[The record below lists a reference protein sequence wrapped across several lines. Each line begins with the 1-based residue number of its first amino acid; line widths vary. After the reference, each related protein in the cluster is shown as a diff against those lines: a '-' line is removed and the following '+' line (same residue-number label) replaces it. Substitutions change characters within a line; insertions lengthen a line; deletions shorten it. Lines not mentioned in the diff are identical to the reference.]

1 VQVEEMMLVAGGK
14 LGPYEIIGA
23 IGAGGMGEVYRA
35 RDTRL
40 ERIVAVKILPDHLS
54 DRAELRERFEREAR
68 TVASLNHPHI
78 CTLHDIGHQDGTDYL
93 VMEYLEGETLADRL
107 KKGPLPLDQVL
118 RYAIEIFDALD
129 KAHRK
134 GITHRDLKP
143 GNIMLTKSGT
153 KLLDFGLAK
162 LRGPQAAVANLSALP
177 TEGSNLTAQGTILGT
192 LQYMAPE
199 QLEGK
204 EVDARTDIFAFGVVV
219 YEMATG
225 KKAFEGKS
233 QASLIAK
240 ILETDPPPISSLQPM
255 TPPALDRV
263 VKKCLAKEPEKRWQ
277 AASDVCDELKWIAE
291 GGTLTSTAAVAA
303 PVGKNW
309 LRTTLWAGV
318 AAVACVGVGVAVW
331 FLKPAAPKVVTR
343 FVMSLPE
350 GQRLQDNFS
359 ALAISP
365 DGTRLVY
372 SAGPGNLTSR
382 LYVRAMDGL
391 EAQPIPGTDGG
402 QNPFFS
408 PDGQRI
414 GFITNAGKLA
424 TVPLSGGAPVNLAE
438 VRFPGFYGAS
448 WGSQG
453 MIAFVPQ
460 GAGPVL
466 QISDTGGEPKP
477 LTRLEK
483 RESAHG
489 YPELLA
495 GGEGVLFT
503 ALLSGA
509 ATNIVAQSL
518 TTAEHHVLT
527 QTGEQPRYAPS
538 GHLLYVQG
546 GTLMAA
552 RFDPQRLAITGAAV
566 PVVQGILSTGG
577 VAEYSFSSTGTLVY
591 VPGSFQGA
599 QSRLVWVDRKGAE
612 QPVAAPAHN
621 YVLPRVSPD
630 GKRVAVNIEE
640 ADSQIWLY
648 DLDRETL
655 TRLTFEGS
663 TNIDPVWTPDGKRI
677 ALKGSDNRLFWQP
690 ADGSTGAEA
699 LTKSEL
705 AGNNVPGSW
714 SPDGQVLSF
723 MEVNPET
730 GYDIY
735 ILPLKDGKPRPF
747 LRTPSLETAPRFS
760 PDGHFIAYASDESG
774 RLEIYVRPYPGPG
787 GKWQISTQGGGEPV
801 WNPKGSELFYRS
813 GNKMMAVDFTTRPT
827 FSAGKPKVLFEGSYV
842 PTPRSFPDYDVSP
855 DGQRFLMLKAGGSED
870 TRSTQINVVLNWFE
884 ELKQKVPTGKK

>member
-1 VQVEEMMLVAGGK
+1 MAILNGK
-14 LGPYEIIGA
+14 RLGPYEILSA

-68 TVASLNHPHI
+68 TIASLNHAHI
-78 CTLHDIGHQDGTDYL
+78 CTLHDIGQQDGTDYL
-93 VMEYLEGETLADRL
+93 VMEYLEGETLVERL
-107 KKGPLPLDQVL
+107 KKGPLPIDQVL
-118 RYAIEIFDALD
+118 KYAIEISDALD

-143 GNIMLTKSGT
+143 SNIMLTKSGA

-162 LRGPQAAVANLSALP
+162 LRGRQTAAANLSALP
-177 TEGSNLTAQGTILGT
+177 TGNNLTAQGTIVGT
-192 LQYMAPE
+192 LHYMAPE
-199 QLEGK
+199 QLEGG

-219 YEMATG
+219 YEMAAG
-225 KKAFEGKS
+225 RKAFEGKTS
-233 QASLIAK
+233 ASVMAK
-240 ILETDPPPISSLQPM
+240 ILEVDPPSMVSLQPM

-263 VKKCLAKEPEKRWQ
+263 VKKCLAKEPERRWQ
-277 AASDVCDELKWIAE
+277 DASDLCDELKWIAE
-291 GGTLTSTAAVAA
+291 GGAHTGMA
-303 PVGKNW
+303 PVAVVAGKNW
-309 LRTTLWAGV
+309 LKTTLWAGV
-318 AAVACVGVGVAVW
+318 AVAAAIIVGLAVW

-350 GQRLQDNFS
+350 GQRLNDNFL

-372 SAGPGNLTSR
+372 SAGPGNLTTR

-391 EAQPIPGTDGG
+391 EARLIPGTEGG

-414 GFITNAGKLA
+414 GFISNSGKLA
-424 TVPLSGGAPVNLAE
+424 TVSVSGGAPVSLAE

-460 GAGPVL
+460 GDGPIV
-466 QISDTGGEPKP
+466 QIPETGGEPKP
-477 LTRLEK
+477 LTHLEK
-483 RESAHG
+483 REFAHG
-489 YPELLA
+489 YPELLPS
-495 GGEGVLFT
+495 GKGVLFT
-503 ALLSGA
+503 AIVGA
-509 ATNIVAQSL
+509 TATNLLAQSL
-518 TTAEHHVLT
+518 TNGEHHVLT
-527 QTGEQPRYAPS
+527 QSGEQPRYAPS
-538 GHLLYVQG
+538 GHLVYAQG
-546 GTLMAA
+546 ANLMAA
-552 RFDPQRLAITGAAV
+552 PFDPERLSITGAAV
-566 PVVQGILSTGG
+566 PVVQGVLSTGG
-577 VAEYSFSSTGTLVY
+577 VAQYSFSSTGSLVY
-591 VPGSFQGA
+591 VPGSVQGA

-630 GKRVAVNIEE
+630 GKRVAVDIEE

-648 DLDRETL
+648 DLGRETL

-663 TNIDPVWTPDGKRI
+663 ASIDPVWTPNGKRI
-677 ALKGSDNRLFWQP
+677 VFKGADNRLFWQP

-714 SPDGQVLSF
+714 SPDGQVLTF
-723 MEVNPET
+723 MEINPDT
-730 GYDIY
+730 GYDVFT
-735 ILPLKDGKPRPF
+735 LSLKDGKPQPF

-774 RLEIYVRPYPGPG
+774 RVEVYVRPYPGPG
-787 GKWQISTQGGGEPV
+787 GKWQISTEGGMEPV
-801 WNPKGSELFYRS
+801 WNPKGRELFYRS
-813 GNKMMAVDFTTRPT
+813 GKKMMAVEVTTQPT
-827 FSAGKPKVLFEGSYV
+827 FSAGKPKVLFEGPYV

-855 DGQRFLMLKAGGSED
+855 DGERFLMLKAGESEER
-870 TRSTQINVVLNWFE
+870 TSTQINVVLNWFE